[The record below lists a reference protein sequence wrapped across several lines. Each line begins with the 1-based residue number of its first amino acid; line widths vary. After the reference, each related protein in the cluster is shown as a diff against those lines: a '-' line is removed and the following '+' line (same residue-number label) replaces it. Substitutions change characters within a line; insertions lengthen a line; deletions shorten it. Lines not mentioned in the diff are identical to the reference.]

1 MSNRG
6 WCAIHALALLLT
18 LAFAPRVWAAETL
31 MSVLSWHRP
40 AVQTS
45 SDVSSVRMK
54 VVPMPPSHQF
64 EQPKRRSRQPSTAT
78 EVPRYEYG
86 YFGARYHYKGGAHVG
101 YYGDTIDWWFKKH

>member
-1 MSNRG
+1 MSNWG
-6 WCAIHALALLLT
+6 GDAIRVLALLLT
-18 LAFAPRVWAAETL
+18 LAFPSGVWAAETL
-31 MSVLSWHRP
+31 MSLLSWQRSP
-40 AVQTS
+40 AQTFG
-45 SDVSSVRMK
+45 DGNSVRLK

-86 YFGARYHYKGGAHVG
+86 YFGARYHYKGGSHVG